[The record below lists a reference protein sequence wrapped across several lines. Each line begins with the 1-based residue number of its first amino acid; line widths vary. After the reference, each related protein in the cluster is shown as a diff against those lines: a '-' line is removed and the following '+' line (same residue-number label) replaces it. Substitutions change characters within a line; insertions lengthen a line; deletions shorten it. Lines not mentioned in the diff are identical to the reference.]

1 MHYLWKQESPS
12 VLLPLIAGY
21 LHAREKEGRMCDQFS
36 DSHGAERERERE
48 RERELELKA
57 AFVRDN
63 NTLRLMVGSIWERT
77 GTIVHTGRGGRLAG
91 KSGLDNSASKASSS

>member
-1 MHYLWKQESPS
+1 
-12 VLLPLIAGY
+12 
-21 LHAREKEGRMCDQFS
+21 MCDQFS
-36 DSHGAERERERE
+36 DSHGAERG
-48 RERELELKA
+48 RELELKA

-91 KSGLDNSASKASSS
+91 KSGLDNSASKASYTSSS